1 MNSNDLARY
10 AAMFATG
17 SITSDKL
24 LEITGDS
31 VIVSQIVALAPSI
44 VAGNIASNTVE
55 AARDIPV
62 VNDVLDLADD
72 MLGGVT
78 DLFGF

>member
-1 MNSNDLARY
+1 
-10 AAMFATG
+10 MFATG